1 MAHLILITGGSRSGK
16 SEYALQVAED
26 ISGPRVFV
34 ATCPTVD
41 AEMKARI
48 KKHREKR
55 RGHGWHTI
63 EEPLDLPGAL
73 RQAGAVGVLVVDC
86 LTLWVNNLMY
96 HAQQAGQDITEED
109 VVERCEEVVQACSD
123 LNATVIFVTN
133 EVGMGIV
140 PTNALS
146 RLYRDLVG
154 RCNQT
159 MAEAADEVILVC
171 SGLPLHL
178 KKGKPFTGT
187 A

>member
-16 SEYALQVAED
+16 SEYALQVGEAVA
-26 ISGPRVFV
+26 GPRVFV

-41 AEMKARI
+41 AEMTARI
-48 KKHREKR
+48 KNHREKR
-55 RGHGWHTI
+55 RGRGWHTI

-73 RQAGAVGVLVVDC
+73 RQAGTVGVLIVDC

-96 HAQQAGQDITEED
+96 HAQQAGQDTTEED
-109 VVERCEEVVQACSD
+109 VVKRCEEVVRVCAD
-123 LNATVIFVTN
+123 LDATVIFVTN

-146 RLYRDLVG
+146 RFYRDLVG
-154 RCNQT
+154 RCNHT

-171 SGLPLHL
+171 CGLPLHL
-178 KKGKPFTGT
+178 KKGNPLTGT